1 MKRESR
7 KKMTR
12 LIVGFVVFTFIA
24 GLLPMLF
31 SI

>member
-1 MKRESR
+1 MKKESR

-12 LIVGFVVFTFIA
+12 MIIIFVVFTFIA

>member
-1 MKRESR
+1 MKKESR